1 MLNTNVIVNLWE
13 IFFIAAFILSLLF
26 SQLFNIMIATKTIAK
41 YIANKRKFRYTVINN
56 SYIDI

>member
-26 SQLFNIMIATKTIAK
+26 SQLFNIMIATKH
-41 YIANKRKFRYTVINN
+41 
-56 SYIDI
+56 